1 MDVSSTTNLPA
12 QVTSSAFDHIRSSA
26 TNITAYL
33 HPSPKDLLLLLPR
46 IILRAGSF
54 AFVTIPEQLDHVLG
68 LRNGGRVIAEATR
81 DGTQNMASAAL
92 TSAGL
97 VQEAT
102 PGIAEAVAAEAPAG
116 QGNSFSNVF
125 SFQQLRN
132 FGGFFSYITSKWA
145 LGCLVVVSTAV
156 RRSLVSK
163 FLKPW
168 NRRFFLTELES
179 MHPLGVI

>member
-1 MDVSSTTNLPA
+1 MDVSSTTT
-12 QVTSSAFDHIRSSA
+12 QVTSSAFDHFRSSA

-33 HPSPKDLLLLLPR
+33 HPSPKDLFLLVPR
-46 IILRAGSF
+46 IVLRAGSF
-54 AFVTIPEQLDHVLG
+54 AFVTLPEQLDHVLG

-102 PGIAEAVAAEAPAG
+102 PGIAEAVAAEATAG
-116 QGNSFSNVF
+116 QGNSFSHVF
-125 SFQQLRN
+125 SFQQVRN
-132 FGGFFSYITSKWA
+132 FGGVFSYITSKWA
-145 LGCLVVVSTAV
+145 LGCFVVVGTAV
-156 RRSLVSK
+156 LKDPMSK
-163 FLKPW
+163 ILKPW
-168 NRRFFLTELES
+168 NRQFFLTELES